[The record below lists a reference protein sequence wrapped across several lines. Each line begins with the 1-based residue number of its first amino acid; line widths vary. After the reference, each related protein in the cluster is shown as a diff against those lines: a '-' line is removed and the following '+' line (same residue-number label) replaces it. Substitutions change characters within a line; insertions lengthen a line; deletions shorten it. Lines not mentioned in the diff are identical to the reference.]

1 MHAAVAVHLGTTIA
15 SAWYPIPPPVHVL
28 SCAHVGARSRV
39 VTAMFSDHEGVDDN
53 DIDNAF
59 GAWYEQS
66 NPPYELRL
74 VFGDREELMRLS
86 TTAMTD
92 ELVNEAARLWGIY
105 VDEYD
110 VRLVI
115 NGIRL
120 PLGMRLCDSVL
131 LSSPDNRANVLVMP
145 AKRAQTASA
154 HGVSYSEHD
163 PRPLT
168 ERPAS
173 PAEQLLTA
181 AVQMVSPARRAA
193 PAPAHLAVPP
203 REGDGALEAVVAE
216 RDAAIALLAASQR
229 QLEEAAQ
236 RMASLNA
243 QLVARTAEATQQLE
257 ATRIELERTRA
268 LLNGGRRDTPP
279 VTQTHQEESAADIV
293 ARMQAMMA
301 AAEAGATRV

>member
-74 VFGDREELMRLS
+74 VFGDREEFMRLS

-92 ELVNEAARLWGIY
+92 ELVNEAARLWGID

-168 ERPAS
+168 ARPAS

-229 QLEEAAQ
+229 QLEEAAC
-236 RMASLNA
+236 AHGVA
-243 QLVARTAEATQQLE
+243 QCAAR
-257 ATRIELERTRA
+257 RA
-268 LLNGGRRDTPP
+268 HSRGY
-279 VTQTHQEESAADIV
+279 
-293 ARMQAMMA
+293 A
-301 AAEAGATRV
+301 AARGNAHRARAYQGTPEWWAPRHATGDTDIRRSRQRILSRECKR